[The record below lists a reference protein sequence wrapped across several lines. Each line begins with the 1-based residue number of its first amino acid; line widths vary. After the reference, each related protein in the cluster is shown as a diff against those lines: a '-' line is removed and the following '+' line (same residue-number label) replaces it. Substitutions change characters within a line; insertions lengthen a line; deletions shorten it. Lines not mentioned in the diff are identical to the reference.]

1 MARNRVKVLYLSYA
15 GDDVHR
21 LIRQAAGD
29 DFELVFLE
37 ADDDAE
43 RCRKIADC
51 RAVICAS
58 TPLRKHHLDAA
69 RKLEV
74 IHHQGVGWQDTTEWQ
89 EIKRRGLPLALTPS
103 GTTVGV
109 AEHTILLMLAA
120 AKRLSFADAE
130 LRRGAWHVN
139 ALRGVS
145 RELCGKT
152 IGYVGMGRIAR
163 AVAERLKSFGC
174 SGIYFDPEVRL
185 AESEAAALGLRAGSL
200 DEVLAAADVL
210 TIHVPLTEGT
220 RGLIGEAALAKLKP
234 GAILVNT
241 ARGGIVDERALAQEL
256 ESGHVLAAG
265 LDVFEDE
272 PPDLDNPLLALPN
285 VVLTPHIS
293 AGTEDAM
300 KQKMASLFAN
310 LRRFFASGELA
321 NRVTF
326 P

>member
-1 MARNRVKVLYLSYA
+1 MRRRTKVLYLSHA
-15 GDDVHR
+15 ADDVYD
-21 LIRQAAGD
+21 LVRQAAGE

-51 RAVICAS
+51 EAVICAA
-58 TPLRKHHLDAA
+58 TPLRRHHLEAA
-69 RKLEV
+69 ERLRV
-74 IHHQGVGWQDTTEWQ
+74 VHHQGVGWQDTTDWQ
-89 EIKRRGLPLALTPS
+89 DIKRRGLPLALTPA

-120 AKRLSFADAE
+120 AKRLPFADAE

-145 RELCGKT
+145 RELFGKT
-152 IGYVGMGRIAR
+152 VGYVGMGRIAQ
-163 AVAERLKSFGC
+163 AVAERLKAFGC
-174 SGIYFDPEVRL
+174 SGIYCDPQVRL
-185 AESEAAALGLRAGSL
+185 PEAEAAGLGLRAGDF
-200 DEVLAAADVL
+200 DEVLGAADVL
-210 TIHVPLTEGT
+210 TLHVPLTDAT
-220 RGLIGEAALAKLKP
+220 RGLIDGAALAKLKP

-241 ARGGIVDERALAQEL
+241 ARGGIVDEPALAEAL
-256 ESGHVLAAG
+256 ASGRVLAAG
-265 LDVFEDE
+265 LDVFEAE
-272 PPDLDNPLLALPN
+272 PPSQESPLLGLPN

-293 AGTEDAM
+293 AGTQDAM
-300 KQKMASLFAN
+300 EEKMQAIFAN

-321 NRVTF
+321 NRVSF